1 MNILIAGDFRVPW
14 REQAWVDGFKSLGH
28 RVRSVSISSMSISGN
43 LSEKVYNKILLD
55 RTNANKRLLQASLEE
70 NFDIIFLIRPCFIK
84 RKVLEAIRSN
94 TNSKLVLHNNDS
106 MFGPAKSCIFRNI
119 IDTLDLYDTIFV
131 YRDWEH
137 CHYKNFGARNV
148 WTLYPFYIPN
158 IHKNT
163 WESKKRFCGFFGH
176 FENDNRIRIYKSIVR
191 NNLIGSE
198 ICFRGSGWDKIV
210 DFSKQHETTQPVI
223 GENYVHYLNT
233 TEICLG
239 IYSSLNRDFYSR
251 RTFEIPACGALLVS
265 QRNRYV
271 QSFFEE
277 DKEAVYFS
285 STEELISKLVYLYNN
300 KDKLAHLAKC
310 GFERVRASSYSIY
323 DACRRVL
330 TYA

>member
-137 CHYKNFGARNV
+137 CHYKN
-148 WTLYPFYIPN
+148 W
-158 IHKNT
+158 
-163 WESKKRFCGFFGH
+163 
-176 FENDNRIRIYKSIVR
+176 
-191 NNLIGSE
+191 
-198 ICFRGSGWDKIV
+198 
-210 DFSKQHETTQPVI
+210 Q
-223 GENYVHYLNT
+223 
-233 TEICLG
+233 
-239 IYSSLNRDFYSR
+239 
-251 RTFEIPACGALLVS
+251 
-265 QRNRYV
+265 
-271 QSFFEE
+271 
-277 DKEAVYFS
+277 
-285 STEELISKLVYLYNN
+285 KL
-300 KDKLAHLAKC
+300 
-310 GFERVRASSYSIY
+310 S
-323 DACRRVL
+323 
-330 TYA
+330 